1 MRISDWSSDV
11 CSSDLAGFSEERLD
25 ALFVEFGQ
33 GFQSMTPALRD
44 LESAL
49 LGGKVRHGNHP
60 VLAMCAANAVVTPD
74 PAGNRKLNKAKAAG
88 RIDGKTG
95 SASGRAR
102 VCECDEIAVGAG
114 SFNKQKNQKKI
125 E

>member
-33 GFQSMTPALRD
+33 GFQSMSPALRD

-49 LGGKVRHGNHP
+49 LGGKVRHGNHT
-60 VLAMCAANAVVTPD
+60 VLAMCAANEVVTPD
-74 PAGNRKLNKAKAAG
+74 PAGNRKLNKEKEAG
-88 RIDGKTG
+88 RIDGME
-95 SASGRAR
+95 SGRAQ
-102 VCECDEIAVGAG
+102 VGTPDTNEQLG
-114 SFNKQKNQKKI
+114 CRTLLEK
-125 E
+125 